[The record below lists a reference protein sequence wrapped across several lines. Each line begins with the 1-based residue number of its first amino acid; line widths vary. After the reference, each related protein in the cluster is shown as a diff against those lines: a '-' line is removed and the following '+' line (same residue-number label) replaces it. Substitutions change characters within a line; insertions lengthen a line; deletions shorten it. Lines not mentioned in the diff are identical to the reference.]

1 MSLGMGGVLVSD
13 NHRAFSDG
21 CQVAQLALLLG
32 CYDVKFVSRE
42 DREDFKDVG
51 QENRAKRA
59 LSTSVHPN
67 ALCAKSYADL
77 LKIFATFA

>member
-1 MSLGMGGVLVSD
+1 MSGCTIGV
-13 NHRAFSDG
+13 AM
-21 CQVAQLALLLG
+21 G

-59 LSTSVHPN
+59 LSTSAHLY